1 MINID
6 KELVEWSIDK
16 IKTEYKEDIALL
28 IGQVGGGK
36 IPTDEQNMIFD
47 FFVPA
52 TDRGYKLARTFII
65 EDMGY
70 DLYPI
75 SWERLEK
82 IADIEEPRMI
92 FAFAKGEV
100 IYAKSEEEKLRYEKL
115 KEKMLLKLQD
125 KKFNIPQSLKYLETA
140 QEIFQAM
147 LYEDDLCKIRKAA
160 GGVSSYLMNS
170 IALFNGRYLENGYL
184 NFTNDLHKMKEYP
197 EDFESIF
204 MKMISLDS
212 VDEIREN
219 IYKLIK
225 ITRDFLMKRV
235 SKDNKNKFEPNYED
249 LAMWYQEM
257 RYSFRRLQYF
267 TGINSVEDSYLL
279 GCYLQIEFD
288 AVKED
293 FNLKQMD
300 LMSSFNKKDLK
311 GFCKKANEFE
321 EYLVKIIE
329 ENNVKMNKYSSLKE
343 FIEYN

>member
-125 KKFNIPQSLKYLETA
+125 KKFNIPQSLKNLETA

-170 IALFNGRYLENGYL
+170 IAFINGRYLENGYL
-184 NFTNDLHKMKEYP
+184 NFTNDLYKMKEYP